1 MTAHDI
7 KALMGQCH
15 DVLTMAEPAPAGQ
28 SLDGGSSRD
37 RLPINPRLTDAKA
50 DLHNTL
56 TSWARMV
63 SEEKPT
69 TIDCHDDPLSISA
82 WLYGHADWLTTHPAV
97 DDLHHEITTRTTE
110 ILHCVDRGDDR
121 IFLGV
126 HAGEE
131 IYATKGQKTVTLP
144 SGEVRTVSEIR
155 DWMKHDIQNEV
166 RPPSEVAAILRTLHG
181 IDVTADKIRKTYEND
196 EKRRKD
202 GKMGRRAGLHF
213 IRYEGRQKVFRVGD
227 VAARLTRLKR
237 AS

>member
-1 MTAHDI
+1 MTI
-7 KALMGQCH
+7 F
-15 DVLTMAEPAPAGQ
+15 
-28 SLDGGSSRD
+28 
-37 RLPINPRLTDAKA
+37 
-50 DLHNTL
+50 
-56 TSWARMV
+56 
-63 SEEKPT
+63 
-69 TIDCHDDPLSISA
+69 
-82 WLYGHADWLTTHPAV
+82 
-97 DDLHHEITTRTTE
+97 TRTTE
-110 ILHCVDRGDDR
+110 ILHCIDRGDDR

-131 IYATKGQKTVTLP
+131 MYATKGQKTVALP

-227 VAARLTRLKR
+227 VARLARGIMQDARLVSSKNRLIVPGPPAVVSGR
-237 AS
+237 PLTSSI

>member
-1 MTAHDI
+1 MTAQDI
-7 KALMGQCH
+7 RDLMDRVH
-15 DVLTMAEPAPAGQ
+15 DVLTMAEPSPAGQ

-37 RLPINPRLTDAKA
+37 RLPINPRLTDAKHN
-50 DLHNTL
+50 LHATL
-56 TSWARMV
+56 TSWARMTA
-63 SEEKPT
+63 EEKPT
-69 TIDCHDDPLSISA
+69 PIDCDNNPYSISA
-82 WLYGHADWLTTHPAV
+82 WLYQHADWLTTHPAA
-97 DDLHHEITTRTTE
+97 DDLTTEINDALTE
-110 ILHCVDRGDDR
+110 ILHCIDRGDDR

-144 SGEVRTVSEIR
+144 GGEVRTVSEIR
-155 DWMKHDIQNEV
+155 DWMKHDIQDEV

-181 IDVTADKIRKTYEND
+181 MEVTAERIRKTYEND
-196 EKRRKD
+196 EKRRRD